1 MKTSISDNDNYPVVC
16 ESAANDEEVFS
27 VFKTIPA
34 YTWILEHVSPQLGRS
49 YLDSIINEYELN
61 DVVEM
66 CKDAIV
72 NDKFGGSQPILY
84 DIGNEKINITPSTLR
99 YIKVFTDL
107 LSHFED
113 ISEMNICEIGGGYG
127 GQCLIADTLSG
138 FKSWDIV
145 DLKEANKLQEKYLDK
160 NEVSDVR
167 FLSLETI
174 SELKDKYDLVISN
187 YAFSECTRKI
197 QDIYVDKILK
207 NSTHGYMT
215 MNFITHY
222 DDLHS
227 FESLSA
233 VVNNMR
239 DLEEKPNSFHTN
251 RVYVW

>member
-1 MKTSISDNDNYPVVC
+1 MKTSISDNDKYPVVC
-16 ESAANDEEVFS
+16 EAAANDESVFS

-34 YTWILEHVSPQLGRS
+34 YTWILEHVSPDLGRS
-49 YLDSIINEYELN
+49 YLDFILEEYERD

-99 YIKVFTDL
+99 YTKVFIDL

-113 ISEMNICEIGGGYG
+113 ISEMNVCEIGGGYG
-127 GQCLIADTLSG
+127 GQCLVAESLSG

-145 DLKEANKLQEKYLDK
+145 DLKEANKLQQKYLDK

-167 FLSLETI
+167 FISLETI
-174 SELKDKYDLVISN
+174 TELKDEYDLVISN
-187 YAFSECTRKI
+187 YAFSECTREI

-207 NSTHGYMT
+207 KSKHGYMT

-222 DDLHS
+222 EDLHS
-227 FESLSA
+227 FETLSA
-233 VVNNMR
+233 VIDNIK
-239 DLEEKPNSFHTN
+239 DLEEKPNSFDTN